1 MNHSPTPNAW
11 YGMVDHPVFGKIR
24 SIVLKSDVQAGDE
37 LFCDYG
43 YLESYVQSETAMKTL
58 YNIGKM
64 ILNKNDEEF
73 AQDIKR
79 HISFIKSRS
88 DEFEP
93 YLNMIKTAA
102 AIFTKK

>member
-1 MNHSPTPNAW
+1 
-11 YGMVDHPVFGKIR
+11 MVDHPVFGKIR

-88 DEFEP
+88 DAFAP
-93 YLNMIKTAA
+93 YHKSITTAA